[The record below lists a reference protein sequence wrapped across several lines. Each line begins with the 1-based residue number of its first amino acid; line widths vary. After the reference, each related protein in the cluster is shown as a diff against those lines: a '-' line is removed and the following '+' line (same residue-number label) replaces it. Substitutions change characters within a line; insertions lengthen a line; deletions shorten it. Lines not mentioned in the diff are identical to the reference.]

1 MNAKLKAYR
10 IDWTHPDGFKHSAI
24 IKGYVSKDELL
35 ERSRLDN
42 LPKEYREGA
51 LVKDLHESVEEIE
64 ALYPDPRVLQS
75 L

>member
-10 IDWTHPDGFKHSAI
+10 IDWTHPDGFKRSAI
-24 IKGYVSKDELL
+24 IKGYISKDELL

-42 LPKEYREGA
+42 LPEEYRTSK
-51 LVKDLHESVEEIE
+51 VKDLHESVEEIE
-64 ALYPDPRVLQS
+64 AIVPDPRVLQS